1 MGNTMTTTSRRVAF
15 TGLVVFAGLGLI
27 GASGRAAAPV
37 PVPPAAPASPSPP
50 APAAAEPV
58 RLIFDTD
65 IGNDV
70 DDVMALAMI
79 HTLEARGGCRLLAV
93 TVTKDHPKAAALVDA
108 VNTFY
113 GRGDVPIGVVRN
125 GVTPDEGRFLKLA
138 DDVVTYPHDLKSGA
152 EAPEAVDLLR
162 RTLAAQPDGSVTLVQ
177 VGFFTNFVR
186 LLASPPDAHS
196 PLSGRELIRKKVARL
211 SVMAGAF
218 QTIGADNHFLEFNV
232 VQDVPAAQKLVKD
245 WPTPIVW
252 SGFEIGVAAA
262 YPHRS
267 IERDFDYVPHH
278 PVKEAYYLYEPPPHD
293 RPTWDPTATLA
304 ALLPDADY
312 FTLSEPGRVEVADDG
327 FTRFVRAPRDG
338 GGAVAPGDAGG
349 LARRDRFLVMNAL
362 QAERVREALVWL
374 TSAPPAAH
382 GVERTTREGR

>member
-1 MGNTMTTTSRRVAF
+1 MMGVTMTTTLRRAAL
-15 TGLVVFAGLGLI
+15 TGLAILGGFGLFW
-27 GASGRAAAPV
+27 
-37 PVPPAAPASPSPP
+37 APAE
-50 APAAAEPV
+50 AAEPV

-79 HTLEARGGCRLLAV
+79 HAIEARGGCRLLAV

-113 GRGDVPIGVVRN
+113 GRGGVPIGVVRN

-138 DDVVTYPHDLKSGA
+138 DDAGRYPHDLKSGA
-152 EAPEAVDLLR
+152 DAPEAVGLLR

-186 LLASPPDAHS
+186 LLASPPDGHS
-196 PLSGRELIRKKVARL
+196 PLTGRELIQKKVTRL

-218 QTIGADNHFLEFNV
+218 QTVGADNHFLEFNV
-232 VQDVPAAQKLVKD
+232 VQDVPAAQKLAKE
-245 WPTPIVW
+245 WPTPILW
-252 SGFEIGVAAA
+252 SGFEIGIAAA

-278 PVKEAYYLYEPPPHD
+278 PIKEAYYLYEPPPHD
-293 RPTWDPTATLA
+293 RPTWDLTATLA
-304 ALLPDADY
+304 ALLPDAGY
-312 FTLSEPGRVEVADDG
+312 FTLSPPGHVEVADDG
-327 FTRFVRAPRDG
+327 FTRFVKAADG
-338 GGAVAPGDAGG
+338 SMG
-349 LARRDRFLVMNAL
+349 LAGRDRFLVMNGM

-374 TSAPPAAH
+374 TSAPPAPASA
-382 GVERTTREGR
+382 RASR